1 MFDVLILLLFW
12 LLPVRIGRRLRPPV
26 LPALPEAGCPL
37 PLPLRRP
44 RLP

>member
-1 MFDVLILLLFW
+1 MFDFLILLLFW

-37 PLPLRRP
+37 PLRRP
-44 RLP
+44 RPP